1 MGIRKT
7 LAVRAAHK
15 RINGVP
21 DPTLTNFASLLKAKT
36 DADAGFISFV
46 TTDRAYIVGAAGLP
60 PERMDPDGIPV
71 QESFCAHLVDSDD
84 TDDTDGLIVNNTRIF
99 PMLKDCP
106 TIDTFGSWVG
116 APIHYHGQ
124 VIGAS
129 GVAGHQPRN
138 WPEETL
144 TAVRATANAVERE
157 LSGQDAK

>member
-84 TDDTDGLIVNNTRIF
+84 TDGLIVNNTRIF